1 MAVVTPLVYRADRIQ
16 QPVPTFVNKYLH
28 RARDEIL
35 TRERCFIRELVNDP
49 ALPDASLAE
58 CRVEPGVTT
67 ELHRLSVAEWYVIR
81 EGRGHMEV
89 AGEASFSV
97 APGDVVAIP
106 PGASQRIRNTG
117 DGDLVF
123 QCLCVPRFTPA
134 SYESLDDADSKPAP
148 GVD

>member
-1 MAVVTPLVYRADRIQ
+1 MRRWSMFATVS
-16 QPVPTFVNKYLH
+16 KYLQ
-28 RARDEIL
+28 RTRDEIL
-35 TRERCFIRELVNDP
+35 TSERCFIRELVNDP
-49 ALPDASLAE
+49 AVPDASLAE

-81 EGRGHMEV
+81 EGQGRMEV
-89 AGEASFSV
+89 AGEAPFAV

-123 QCLCVPRFTPA
+123 HCLCVPRFTPD
-134 SYESLDDADSKPAP
+134 SYESLEDGATKSAP

>member
-1 MAVVTPLVYRADRIQ
+1 M
-16 QPVPTFVNKYLH
+16 NKYLQ

-35 TRERCFIRELVNDP
+35 TSERCFIRELVNDP

-81 EGRGHMEV
+81 EGRGRMEV
-89 AGEASFSV
+89 AGEAPFTV

-106 PGASQRIRNTG
+106 ASASQRIRNTG

-123 QCLCVPRFTPA
+123 HCLCVPRFTPDSYA
-134 SYESLDDADSKPAP
+134 SLADSDHQSAP